1 MIVDWF
7 YHEYL
12 QHLIE
17 SLVDPKKR
25 VSFGYLIFA
34 AMIGLA
40 WSAFMSRHSWRYGL
54 SQGIRKLFGKRVL
67 FSQSASADYKLL
79 LLNHGFLL
87 LVAPFFLS
95 KVALTTSLFFLLHE
109 VLPSGSAYFS
119 SMPFWTVSVIYTLF
133 LFVLDD
139 FSRYVVHAALH
150 RIPFLWAFHKIH
162 HTAETLSPLTVYRTH
177 PIEAVVFSFRS
188 IIVQASCIALF
199 VFIFGEKVDLV
210 TIYGVNVLLFV
221 FNLSGSNLRHSHIP
235 ISYGRILER
244 IFISPAQHQIH
255 HSIMRCHHGKNF
267 GAALSVWDYLFGS
280 LHLSEKNTH
289 LTFGIKNRSKRGSHN
304 LFTLYVQPFVEASRE
319 VKILFRKL
327 EEIKKDIINVT

>member
-1 MIVDWF
+1 MMVDWF
-7 YHEYL
+7 YNEYL
-12 QHLIE
+12 QHLLE

-40 WSAFMSRHSWRYGL
+40 WSAFMSRNSWRNGF
-54 SQGIRKLFGKRVL
+54 SQGLRKLFGKRVL
-67 FSQSASADYKLL
+67 FSRSARADYKIL

-87 LVAPFFLS
+87 LITPFILS

-119 SMPFWTVSVIYTLF
+119 SIPFWTVSVIYTLF

-139 FSRYVVHAALH
+139 FSRYIVNAALH

-162 HTAETLSPLTVYRTH
+162 HSAETLSPFTVYRTH
-177 PIEAVVFSFRS
+177 PIEAVIFTFRG
-188 IIVQASCIALF
+188 IIVQSSCIALF

-210 TIYGVNVLLFV
+210 TIYGVNVLLFI

-235 ISYGRILER
+235 ISYGRALER
-244 IFISPAQHQIH
+244 IFVSPAQHQIH
-255 HSIMRCHHGKNF
+255 HSIKRCHHDKNF
-267 GAALSVWDYLFGS
+267 GAALAVWDYLFGS
-280 LHLSEKNTH
+280 LHLSEKNMH
-289 LTFGIKNRSKRGSHN
+289 LTFGIKNRSKMRSHN
-304 LFTLYVQPFVEASRE
+304 LATLYIHPFVEAFRE
-319 VKILFRKL
+319 IKVLFRKH